1 MQTRHTPE
9 AAVLP
14 LTPIVTEHFNPL
26 TRPPLGRSPPKGR
39 RPVRAQCLA
48 ACQLSRRSAQPS
60 LRKGWLHQQRNKHEK
75 KETVNLIPSQNTGV
89 WRLITSILRME
100 FFTLLKLLG
109 FIVLLANTL
118 KILSKAIQT
127 YTDRMMPKITKM
139 QKYIY
144 NLIVSIWHQ
153 VPKSTGENV
162 LSVTVPSRVTG
173 ANFPLPCGVGACEDP
188 RWLEAQSA
196 DTGI

>member
-1 MQTRHTPE
+1 
-9 AAVLP
+9 
-14 LTPIVTEHFNPL
+14 
-26 TRPPLGRSPPKGR
+26 
-39 RPVRAQCLA
+39 
-48 ACQLSRRSAQPS
+48 
-60 LRKGWLHQQRNKHEK
+60 
-75 KETVNLIPSQNTGV
+75 VNLIPSQNTGV

-144 NLIVSIWHQ
+144 IILLYQYGIKSQ
-153 VPKSTGENV
+153 KVPGKMCC
-162 LSVTVPSRVTG
+162 
-173 ANFPLPCGVGACEDP
+173 LPRFLHE
-188 RWLEAQSA
+188 
-196 DTGI
+196 